1 MKEYQ
6 KNLPQGFRETLSL
19 IVNVMKKIEKKD
31 LKKGQLIFNTEVIFS
46 RVLYLL
52 GVDKLDFST
61 LFNFELAPVPT
72 SLFKDTGEGRY
83 SQTKSVLKNKLKI
96 QV

>member
-31 LKKGQLIFNTEVIFS
+31 LKKGQLIFNTEVFFS
-46 RVLYLL
+46 RVLCLF
-52 GVDKLDFST
+52 GVDKLNFST
-61 LFNFELAPVPT
+61 LFSFELAPVPI

-83 SQTKSVLKNKLKI
+83 SQQS
-96 QV
+96 QF